1 MQVMGSS
8 LGSLAVA
15 VIYYGY
21 RDWSTKQYQRACTLR
36 ERVTYLLWA
45 TSQAM

>member
-1 MQVMGSS
+1 MQVMSSS

-21 RDWSTKQYQRACTLR
+21 RDWALAKYRRACTLR

-45 TSQAM
+45 TSQIA